1 MIAYRLLP
9 VSALPQVD
17 YPTIRVMTLY
27 PGASPDVMTSAVTAP
42 LERQFGQMPGLTQMA
57 STSSG
62 GASVLT
68 LRFSLDINMDVAE
81 QQVQAAIN
89 AATNLLPNDL
99 PAPPVY
105 NKVNPAD
112 TPVLTLAITSKTML
126 LPKLNDLVDTRM
138 AQKIA
143 QISGVGMV
151 SIAGGQRQAVR
162 IKVNPEAL
170 AANGLNLSDVRTLIG
185 ASNVNQ
191 PKGNFDGPTRVSM
204 LDANDQLTS
213 PKDYANL
220 ILAYANG
227 APLRL
232 KDVARDRRRR
242 RERAPGRLG
251 QRKPGGAAEHP
262 APARRQRH
270 RGGRPDQGLAA
281 EHHRQPAG
289 RPRCHGAHRPHPDHP
304 RLGDATCSTN
314 C

>member
-1 MIAYRLLP
+1 MNLSRLFILRPVATTLSMLAIILAGIIAYRLLP

-89 AATNLLPNDL
+89 AATNLLPKDL

-204 LDANDQLTS
+204 LDANDPT
-213 PKDYANL
+213 D
-220 ILAYANG
+220 LAEG
-227 APLRL
+227 LRQPDPGL
-232 KDVARDRRRR
+232 RQWRAAAAQGRRGNRRRC
-242 RERAPGRLG
+242 RERASCRVGQPESGRI
-251 QRKPGGAAEHP
+251 AEHP
-262 APARRQRH
+262 APAGRQR
-270 RGGRPDQGLAA
+270 D
-281 EHHRQPAG
+281 
-289 RPRCHGAHRPHPDHP
+289 
-304 RLGDATCSTN
+304 
-314 C
+314 